1 MQAEKRSLQAPRENF
16 SVKMK
21 TKTIFLLLAL
31 LVVLISGCID
41 QKKEITLDE
50 PGNVSSY
57 EFEVFLD
64 EWNNNTPENTT
75 TYYILED
82 KTEVQAVH
90 IVINSSKLEIFPP
103 DSLGGSSEEDPI
115 KNFVL
120 LVEPANETV
129 ASSETFMRLS
139 TSSNVSDM
147 NHNLTQEV
155 AQNMK
160 VINLEFEEPVTG
172 FIAYTLDT
180 PGTQSFTFMKP
191 DSEFIRVVLP
201 EGYVTGNRIFGIA
214 RPEPYETSFDDK
226 GRQTLLWISSE
237 MGEREEAIQVKYY
250 AESAPVYFFAAI
262 VALLFGV
269 AMVLSRYS
277 RSRKELESVR
287 EIFEL
292 EKEYEKREQRK
303 KK

>member
-1 MQAEKRSLQAPRENF
+1 
-16 SVKMK
+16 MK

-31 LVVLISGCID
+31 LVVFISGCLD

-50 PGNVSSY
+50 PGNISSY
-57 EFEVFLD
+57 EYDVFLD
-64 EWNNNTPENTT
+64 GENNIPANTT

-82 KTEVQAVH
+82 KTKVQAVH

-103 DSLGGSSEEDPI
+103 DSLGGGSDEVPV
-115 KNFVL
+115 KNVVL

-139 TSSNVSDM
+139 NSNNVSDM
-147 NHNLTQEV
+147 NHTFTQEV
-155 AQNMK
+155 SQNMK

-172 FIAYTLDT
+172 FIAYTLKT
-180 PGTQSFTFMKP
+180 SGTQSFTFVKP

-214 RPEPYETSFDDK
+214 RPEPSETSFDDK

-237 MGEREEAIQVKYY
+237 MGAREEAIQVKYY
-250 AESAPVYFFAAI
+250 AESAPMYFFAAI
-262 VALLFGV
+262 VALLLGV

-277 RSRKELESVR
+277 KSRKELESVR

-292 EKEYEKREQRK
+292 EKEYEKKEQRK

>member
-1 MQAEKRSLQAPRENF
+1 
-16 SVKMK
+16 MK
-21 TKTIFLLLAL
+21 LRTKCIFMLLAL
-31 LVVLISGCID
+31 LVVFMSGCID
-41 QKKEITLDE
+41 QKKEIILDE
-50 PGNVSSY
+50 PGNISNY

-64 EWNNNTPENTT
+64 EWDNDIPANTT

-82 KTEVQAVH
+82 KTRVQVVN
-90 IVINSSKLEIFPP
+90 IVINSSKIEIFPP
-103 DSLGGSSEEDPI
+103 DSLGGSSNEDPI

-120 LVEPANETV
+120 LAESANETV
-129 ASSETFMRLS
+129 ASSRTFMRLS
-139 TSSNVSDM
+139 NSSNVSDI
-147 NHNLTQEV
+147 NYTLTQEI
-155 AQNMK
+155 ARNMK

-180 PGTQSFTFMKP
+180 PGTQSFAFMKP

-201 EGYVTGNRIFGIA
+201 KGFVTGNRIFGIA
-214 RPEPYETSFDDK
+214 RPEPYDTSFDEE
-226 GRQTLLWISSE
+226 GRQTLLWISSK

-250 AESAPVYFFAAI
+250 AESAPMYFFAAI

-277 RSRKELESVR
+277 RSKKELESVR

-292 EKEYEKREQRK
+292 EKEYEKEGRRK
-303 KK
+303 K

>member
-1 MQAEKRSLQAPRENF
+1 
-16 SVKMK
+16 MK
-21 TKTIFLLLAL
+21 TKNIFILLAL
-31 LVVLISGCID
+31 LVVFMSGCID
-41 QKKEITLDE
+41 QKKEIVLDE
-50 PGNVSSY
+50 PGNISNY

-64 EWNNNTPENTT
+64 EWDNEIPANTT

-82 KTEVQAVH
+82 KTELQVVH
-90 IVINSSKLEIFPP
+90 IIINSSKLEIFPP
-103 DSLGGSSEEDPI
+103 DSLGGSSNEDPI
-115 KNFVL
+115 RNFVL

-129 ASSETFMRLS
+129 ASSRTFMRLS
-139 TSSNVSDM
+139 NSSNVSDI
-147 NHNLTQEV
+147 NYTLTQEITR
-155 AQNMK
+155 NMK
-160 VINLEFEEPVTG
+160 LINLEFEEPVTG
-172 FIAYTLDT
+172 FIAYTLDM

-201 EGYVTGNRIFGIA
+201 EGYATGNRVFGIA
-214 RPEPYETSFDDK
+214 RPEPYDINFDEE
-226 GRQTLLWISSE
+226 GRQTLLWISSK

-250 AESAPVYFFAAI
+250 TESAPMYFFAAI

-277 RSRKELESVR
+277 RSKKELESVR

-292 EKEYEKREQRK
+292 EKEYEEKEQRK

>member
-1 MQAEKRSLQAPRENF
+1 
-16 SVKMK
+16 MK
-21 TKTIFLLLAL
+21 TKCIFLLLAL
-31 LVVLISGCID
+31 LVVFMSGCID

-50 PGNVSSY
+50 PGNISSY

-64 EWNNNTPENTT
+64 ERYNQTPANTT

-82 KTEVQAVH
+82 NTEVQAVH
-90 IVINSSKLEIFPP
+90 IVINSSKLEIFPS

-120 LVEPANETV
+120 LVEPANGTV
-129 ASSETFMRLS
+129 ASPETFMRLADS
-139 TSSNVSDM
+139 INVSYL
-147 NHNLTQEV
+147 NYTLTQEV
-155 AQNMK
+155 TQNMK

-172 FIAYTLDT
+172 FIAYTLYI

-201 EGYVTGNRIFGIA
+201 KGYVTGNRVFGIA
-214 RPEPYETSFDDK
+214 RPEPTEISFDEK

-237 MGEREEAIQVKYY
+237 MGEREEVIQIKYY
-250 AESAPVYFFAAI
+250 AESSPMYFFAAI

-269 AMVLSRYS
+269 VVVLSRYS

>member
-1 MQAEKRSLQAPRENF
+1 
-16 SVKMK
+16 MK
-21 TKTIFLLLAL
+21 TKNIFILLAL
-31 LVVLISGCID
+31 LVVFMSGCID
-41 QKKEITLDE
+41 QKKEIILDE
-50 PGNVSSY
+50 PGNISNY

-64 EWNNNTPENTT
+64 EWDNEIPANTT

-82 KTEVQAVH
+82 KTELQVVH
-90 IVINSSKLEIFPP
+90 IIINSSKLEIFPP
-103 DSLGGSSEEDPI
+103 DSLGGNSNEDPI
-115 KNFVL
+115 RNFVL

-129 ASSETFMRLS
+129 ASSRTFMRLS
-139 TSSNVSDM
+139 NSSNVSDI
-147 NHNLTQEV
+147 NYTLTQEITR
-155 AQNMK
+155 NMK
-160 VINLEFEEPVTG
+160 LINLEFEEPVTG
-172 FIAYTLDT
+172 FIAYTLDM

-201 EGYVTGNRIFGIA
+201 EGYATGNRVFGIA
-214 RPEPYETSFDDK
+214 RPQPYDINFDEK
-226 GRQTLLWISSE
+226 GRQTLLWISSK

-250 AESAPVYFFAAI
+250 AESAPMYFFAAI

-277 RSRKELESVR
+277 RSKKELESVR

-292 EKEYEKREQRK
+292 EKEYEEKEQRK